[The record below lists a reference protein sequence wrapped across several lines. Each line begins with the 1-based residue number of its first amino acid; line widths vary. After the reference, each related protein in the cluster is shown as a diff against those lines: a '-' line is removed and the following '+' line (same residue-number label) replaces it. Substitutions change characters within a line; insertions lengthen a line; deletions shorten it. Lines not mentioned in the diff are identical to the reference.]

1 MHVWDS
7 NIACLNAR
15 LSVET
20 NSFTNPI
27 VCTENSQDTNF
38 PPIVRI
44 NCSIIW
50 SNNFLMAVTTDS
62 HSENWATASAT
73 EDSIA
78 QHCTRV
84 SHLSVTDY
92 TRLASSSF
100 HWASNR
106 LSSSCQCSE
115 SVPQATF
122 QIVCG
127 FENGSLVVT
136 TQISILL
143 SLSLSRIF
151 LRRFWLAVNSL
162 EDPDLRLRYVS
173 G

>member
-50 SNNFLMAVTTDS
+50 SNNFLLAVTTDFPLWES
-62 HSENWATASAT
+62 SYSKCHWRFHWTQVSLKILLHVISPKILLHNIALKILLH
-73 EDSIA
+73 SIA
-78 QHCTRV
+78 LKFHICLWRITQDWPLPLFTGHQ
-84 SHLSVTDY
+84 TDF
-92 TRLASSSF
+92 LPHAN
-100 HWASNR
+100 A
-106 LSSSCQCSE
+106 QK
-115 SVPQATF
+115 
-122 QIVCG
+122 VCPR
-127 FENGSLVVT
+127 
-136 TQISILL
+136 LL
-143 SLSLSRIF
+143 SR
-151 LRRFWLAVNSL
+151 
-162 EDPDLRLRYVS
+162 
-173 G
+173 